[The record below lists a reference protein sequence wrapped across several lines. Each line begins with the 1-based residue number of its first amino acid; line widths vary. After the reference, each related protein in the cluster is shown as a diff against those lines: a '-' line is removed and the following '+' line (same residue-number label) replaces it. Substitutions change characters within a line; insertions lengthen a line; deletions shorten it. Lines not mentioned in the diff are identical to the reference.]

1 MSRDDLLKGRFSEP
15 GRAYHVTTVIEGRR
29 AVFADLTSG
38 RILVDEMRLLDR
50 AGEVR
55 SLAFVVMPDH
65 LHWLFVL
72 GDGADLSS
80 VMRRLKGRSAR
91 RLGEVAGVAAP
102 VWQRGFH
109 DHAVRRDETLRDIAR
124 YIVANPLRRGL
135 VQAVGDYSLWDAV
148 WVGATPWDVGDILV

>member
-1 MSRDDLLKGRFSEP
+1 M
-15 GRAYHVTTVIEGRR
+15 TTVIEGRR

-109 DHAVRRDETLRDIAR
+109 DHATRIACWSCCGAAQ
-124 YIVANPLRRGL
+124 VANKRQGKRT
-135 VQAVGDYSLWDAV
+135 QR
-148 WVGATPWDVGDILV
+148 IL

>member
-29 AVFADLTSG
+29 PVFADLTLG
-38 RILVDEMRLLDR
+38 RILVEEMRLLDR
-50 AGEVR
+50 AGAVR

-80 VMRRLKGRSAR
+80 VMRRSKRRSAR
-91 RLGEVAGVAAP
+91 RLGQVGGVVAP
-102 VWQRGFH
+102 VWQRGFY
-109 DHAVRRDETLRDIAR
+109 DHAVRREETLRDIGR

-135 VQAVGDYSLWDAV
+135 VQSVGDYALWDAV
-148 WVGATPWDVGDILV
+148 WVGGDVGDILV